1 MCPANFPADTA
12 DAEFVRESLPAETWF
27 WVRDEGVW
35 WAASFV
41 FHGLLMVVLMLL
53 SVKSPQLADRMGGVE
68 IESADLPP
76 AEPAPE
82 LERIEPFTPQLEYG
96 HLDPLI
102 VDAPTK
108 LDAGTRGTLAASSVD
123 KALAGVG
130 PAGTGLA
137 DMAELDVGRQ
147 SPFSLLPQRPMPR
160 GFAAG
165 PSGPLDGRDEK
176 SRSALRWTG
185 VTRGTDRSVDA
196 ALNWIV
202 RHQARDGSWSLEGY
216 RTRCTDATCSGP
228 GTQRADA
235 AATALGLLP
244 LLAAGHRHDRSS
256 TYQKAVGGG
265 IYWLVSHQRANGDLS
280 AGSSQRMY
288 SHGLAAIALCE
299 AYAMSADPRLRSPA
313 QRAVDFIE
321 ASQHPRTGGWRYQP
335 GDEGDT
341 SVFGWQLMALK
352 SAEMG
357 ALKVRPE
364 TFERARQWLARVAA
378 GKHGGTFS
386 YTPRPA
392 PPTPSMT
399 AVGLLA
405 CQYLNMPRDN
415 PAMVEGAAYLSAH
428 QPDVRQRALYY
439 WYYATQVLHNLMGQ
453 PWDDWNRRMRR
464 ILVESQVREGCA
476 AGSWDPL
483 RPTRDALGEPGG
495 RLCVTSLSA
504 LTLEVYYRHLPLY
517 QIQGNSAL
525 LGAAAEEPV
534 SAGAPRE

>member
-1 MCPANFPADTA
+1 MRSANCPADTA
-12 DAEFVRESLPAETWF
+12 DAEFAHASLPAETWL

-53 SVKSPQLADRMGGVE
+53 SVSRPQLADRMGGVE

-76 AEPAPE
+76 PDAAPP
-82 LERIEPFTPQLEYG
+82 LERVESFTPQVEYSQ
-96 HLDPLI
+96 LNPLI
-102 VDAPTK
+102 VDAPPQIDT
-108 LDAGTRGTLAASSVD
+108 GTPRTLAASS
-123 KALAGVG
+123 AGETLAGVSA
-130 PAGTGLA
+130 AGTGGVG
-137 DMAELDVGRQ
+137 MPELGVGRL
-147 SPFSLLPQRPMPR
+147 SPFAVLPQRPLPG
-160 GFAAG
+160 GFATG
-165 PSGPLDGRDEK
+165 PSGPLSGRDEK

-185 VTRGTDRSVDA
+185 VTRGTDRSVGA
-196 ALNWIV
+196 ALNWIA
-202 RHQARDGSWSLEGY
+202 RHQARDGSWSLDGY
-216 RTRCTDATCSGP
+216 RMRCTDATCSGP
-228 GTQRADA
+228 GTQKADA

-244 LLAAGHRHDRSS
+244 LLAAGHRHDRPS
-256 TYQKAVGGG
+256 THQKAVGGG
-265 IYWLVSHQRANGDLS
+265 IYWLVSHQRADGDLS

-299 AYAMSADPRLRSPA
+299 AYAMSADPRLRTPA

-364 TFERARQWLARVAA
+364 TFERARQWLGRVAA

-405 CQYLNMPRDN
+405 WQYLNMPRDN
-415 PAMVEGAAYLSAH
+415 PAMVEGAAYLAAH
-428 QPDVRQRALYY
+428 QPDARQRTLYY
-439 WYYATQVLHNLMGQ
+439 WYYATQVLHNLMGR

-495 RLCVTSLSA
+495 RLCVTSLA
-504 LTLEVYYRHLPLY
+504 TLTLEVYYRHLPLY
-517 QIQGNSAL
+517 QIQGQFGPLDAS
-525 LGAAAEEPV
+525 
-534 SAGAPRE
+534 SAGAVSPAAPQE